1 MLEKSD
7 FAESNDII
15 IKICVSCFGWIH
27 DGFIPFTTYHP
38 VQTSSK
44 LLGIVQVGAFKDV
57 FDHSTGDAYPIH

>member
-27 DGFIPFTTYHP
+27 DGFIPL
-38 VQTSSK
+38 QTSSK